1 MKKALK
7 IGMTAGAILGL
18 LVSLS
23 MDFVMGPSLGGS
35 WNQAVAN
42 DMNKLFNTSFSTTHI
57 AVFAG
62 VIIVIALISCFG
74 AVMGGICGVIIVK
87 AFSMLTGEKK

>member
-1 MKKALK
+1 MKKAFK
-7 IGMTAGAILGL
+7 TGMIVGAVLGL

-35 WNQAVAN
+35 WNETVAN
-42 DMNKLFNTSFSTTHI
+42 DMNRLFNTSFSTTHI

-62 VIIVIALISCFG
+62 VVIVIALISGFG
-74 AVMGGICGVIIVK
+74 AVMGGICGVIVVK

>member
-1 MKKALK
+1 MKKAFK
-7 IGMTAGAILGL
+7 TGMIVGAVLGL

-23 MDFVMGPSLGGS
+23 MDFVMGQSLGGS
-35 WNQAVAN
+35 WNEAVAN
-42 DMNKLFNTSFSTTHI
+42 DMNRLFNTSFSTTHI

-62 VIIVIALISCFG
+62 VVIVIALISGFG
-74 AVMGGICGVIIVK
+74 AVMGGICGVIVVK